1 MGTKTANDL
10 QANPHGTSQ
19 DSEHPPVERLAA
31 YHRGRLSE
39 QDEESI
45 RDHFVACPSCRKT
58 MLELTDFLDGAPQE
72 GRWSSDKLLAAW
84 QELQA
89 QVAIPC

>member
-1 MGTKTANDL
+1 MSTKTANNL
-10 QANPHGTSQ
+10 QSDSLGTSQ
-19 DSEHPPVERLAA
+19 GSEHPPVERLAA

-45 RDHFVACPSCRKT
+45 RDHFLACPGCRKT

-84 QELQA
+84 QDLQ
-89 QVAIPC
+89 VSIPR